1 MTLGRE
7 EEGSH
12 STQKGEKQPASGPHI
27 ECYKH
32 NSFLFQFDKN
42 NYKTNVEE

>member
-1 MTLGRE
+1 M
-7 EEGSH
+7 GSKVEQLENE
-12 STQKGEKQPASGPHI
+12 SDDPHI